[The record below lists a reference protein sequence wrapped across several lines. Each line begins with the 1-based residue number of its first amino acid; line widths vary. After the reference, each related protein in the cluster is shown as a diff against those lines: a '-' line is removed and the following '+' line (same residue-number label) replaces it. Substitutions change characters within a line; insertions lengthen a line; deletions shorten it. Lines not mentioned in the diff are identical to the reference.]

1 MYIIQLIY
9 HISHSAVVTVHCR
22 KVFIRLRRCPRHQE
36 PQLLQVF
43 EARVVVERI
52 RGQVEALATRAAW
65 CGIAMGDSNGKNMR
79 KTMGKQWEYHGN
91 IMDSGDLTPRNG
103 NIKWEYKN

>member
-1 MYIIQLIY
+1 
-9 HISHSAVVTVHCR
+9 
-22 KVFIRLRRCPRHQE
+22 
-36 PQLLQVF
+36 
-43 EARVVVERI
+43 
-52 RGQVEALATRAAW
+52 
-65 CGIAMGDSNGKNMR
+65 MGDSNGKNMR